1 MNKPANKRNS
11 GKRGGKTS
19 TSWKPGQ
26 SGNPKGRPKD
36 GESWTGVIA
45 SVSNMTAEEVIAIVG
60 KDNDLGV
67 AFAQMPKGVQLKYLI
82 NFRVVASLMFEPTSG
97 LWKELMERAEGKV
110 KDVVDLNVKDEM
122 TDDERASRLASILD
136 RARARRDG
144 QAVE

>member
-1 MNKPANKRNS
+1 
-11 GKRGGKTS
+11 
-19 TSWKPGQ
+19 
-26 SGNPKGRPKD
+26 
-36 GESWTGVIA
+36 
-45 SVSNMTAEEVIAIVG
+45 MTAEEVIAIVG

-122 TDDERASRLASILD
+122 TDDERAAKLNAILD

-144 QAVE
+144 QATE